1 MRHESLRPSHH
12 MHGNIAAQPNFLMD
26 KLYLVPCERLLSKNS
41 RHLSCIPVRS
51 APPQAQAGAHETLNL
66 LEAVTN
72 ARISAVCGS
81 PPATNMCLPGVKR
94 WHSAKRF
101 PMVKPVSTDL
111 SLPSR
116 PTYLL
121 DRLWRHH
128 DSFRPSPI
136 LKILVVGESRVQEIS
151 C

>member
-81 PPATNMCLPGVKR
+81 PPATLRLQLCPPSGQSPLAEAAFEQPPIE
-94 WHSAKRF
+94 
-101 PMVKPVSTDL
+101 PMM
-111 SLPSR
+111 
-116 PTYLL
+116 
-121 DRLWRHH
+121 
-128 DSFRPSPI
+128 
-136 LKILVVGESRVQEIS
+136 LVLGQAIQED